1 LQRVTVELVAQNETP
16 QNRLLA
22 VRGLLT
28 PAGRA
33 LRVLLAR
40 LPDPAALLGRLP
52 APAQKL
58 GIVALRGAAARW
70 PLLAR
75 LLGGA
80 LGGGDA
86 MRVES
91 TPGPTPA
98 DAPAEMDEK
107 ADVSAPALAEQMTRL
122 REAGDYA
129 ERARAAQAL
138 GFMANAEATAALV
151 AALRDKSSEVAAQ
164 AAESLARHGG
174 AEAAAALRGVIE
186 NTDGFFNATT
196 RASAV
201 RALGQVLPTGEGT
214 PISAAVGDVDALVSL
229 AAIAALAERD
239 DTVSAGALIGVLE
252 DRRGFYLPLT
262 RQAAARAL
270 LRLHRYD
277 RDRLRGLLETE
288 SDVTVRDAL
297 SSLAN

>member
-1 LQRVTVELVAQNETP
+1 MLLGRLGDPAT
-16 QNRLLA
+16 LLA
-22 VRGLLT
+22 
-28 PAGRA
+28 
-33 LRVLLAR
+33 
-40 LPDPAALLGRLP
+40 RLP
-52 APAQKL
+52 APAQRL
-58 GIVALRGAAARW
+58 GMVALRRAAARW
-70 PLLAR
+70 PALAR

-80 LGGGDA
+80 
-86 MRVES
+86 MSSSE
-91 TPGPTPA
+91 TPTS
-98 DAPAEMDEK
+98 APAEAPAPKRE
-107 ADVSAPALAEQMTRL
+107 ADAPALAEQVARL

-138 GFMANAEATAALV
+138 GLMTNAEATAALV
-151 AALRDKSSEVAAQ
+151 AALRDRSSEVAAQ

-174 AEAAAALRGVIE
+174 PEAVTALRAVVE
-186 NTDGFFNATT
+186 NPDGFFNSAT

-201 RALGQVLPTGEGT
+201 RALGQMLSATEAT
-214 PISAAVGDVDALVSL
+214 PITAAVGDVDALVSL

-239 DTVSAGALIGVLE
+239 DTFSAGALMGVLE

-277 RDRLRGLLETE
+277 RDRLRGLLESE